1 MVSEGSFCVFGVG
14 LLAPRSVAQ
23 TWLCGEAWGK
33 VVELWWSVAAAC
45 GGPWSLGVVGVL
57 FGSSSSH
64 LEGDSVLAA
73 RLSCPGACPELVASL
88 LPVSLL
94 SLSASFPLAAGAL
107 PGPYGGVT
115 SLSPPLHGS
124 WAARLAL
131 AFQGITPYWPMP
143 CGIAQG
149 AEMQAGS
156 PAEFGCWPSTPTR
169 EGLPYDS
176 HVGGTFSYAPTAQV
190 PQ

>member
-1 MVSEGSFCVFGVG
+1 MVSGSCMWWPLV
-14 LLAPRSVAQ
+14 PRCSGRPVR
-23 TWLCGEAWGK
+23 
-33 VVELWWSVAAAC
+33 
-45 GGPWSLGVVGVL
+45 
-57 FGSSSSH
+57 SSCSH
-64 LEGDSVLAA
+64 LEGDLVLVA
-73 RLSCPGACPELVASL
+73 RLSHPGACPELVASL
-88 LPVSLL
+88 LPVSLAL
-94 SLSASFPLAAGAL
+94 LSASFPLASEAL
-107 PGPYGGVT
+107 PGPHGGVT
-115 SLSPPLHGS
+115 ALPTPLCGG

-131 AFQGITPYWPMP
+131 AFQGTTPYWPMP

-156 PAEFGCWPSTPTR
+156 PAESGCWLSTPTR